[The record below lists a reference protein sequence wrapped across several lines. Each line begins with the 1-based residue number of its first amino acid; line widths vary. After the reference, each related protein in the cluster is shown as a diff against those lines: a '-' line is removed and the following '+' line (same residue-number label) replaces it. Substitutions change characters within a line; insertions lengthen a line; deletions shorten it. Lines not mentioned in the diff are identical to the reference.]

1 MAENVVVRIRDW
13 VEPAHPAVIRLYT
26 DLLEIYKKIR
36 EVAQKEIDTAFH
48 SVSRQIGYVVAATIP
63 VTFEIGDQGAVKTVT
78 IGADHL
84 KGTLFERELL
94 APLKRVDKIASAAP
108 GTYKVYVIWTDALKV
123 KLRKDWIEPAHF
135 VVPSLFDRYRVDVS
149 RIVPPEVHE
158 PVHWFDPG
166 LLLSA
171 EDAVLISVID
181 EVYPEIRLA
190 ERVALTR
197 EALRRKVFPEVMEPV
212 HIPGG
217 REILK

>member
-1 MAENVVVRIRDW
+1 MADQVFARIRDW

-26 DLLEIYKKIR
+26 DLLDIYRRIR
-36 EVAQKEIDTAFH
+36 EVAQTDIDAAFH
-48 SVSRQIGYVVAATIP
+48 SVSKQIGYVVAATIP
-63 VTFEIGDQGAVKTVT
+63 VTFDVGDQGAVKGVT
-78 IGADHL
+78 IGAEHL
-84 KGTLFERELL
+84 KGTLFERELMG
-94 APLKRVDKIASAAP
+94 PLRKVDKVGSAAP
-108 GTYKVYVIWTDALKV
+108 GKYKVYLIWTDALKV

-135 VVPSLFDRYRVDVS
+135 VVPSLFDRYRVEAS
-149 RIVPPEVHE
+149 RVVPPEVHE

-166 LLLSA
+166 LLLST

-181 EVYPEIRLA
+181 EVFPEIRLA

-217 REILK
+217 KELLK